1 MIFSVCKTSSCF
13 PVSLNLVSSIGIELI
28 FMPSVVFCLSLRQYK
43 QYAWMNTPSRC
54 VSKVDV
60 PHQSFL
66 SPTKRRLSC
75 EEVFFLVSSSFT
87 TILFGCMK
95 KKNPYIFG
103 VNLLTLST
111 QFFSP
116 NQSRRV
122 EGVRFS
128 PQMSWPTG
136 SSSLLFTA
144 LRSWEVCS
152 IDSSHCM
159 QSECRG
165 LRSYTGLL
173 VHQKIPVF
181 KYSSGQ
187 NGHH

>member
-28 FMPSVVFCLSLRQYK
+28 FMPSVAFCLSLRQYK

-116 NQSRRV
+116 NRTKPKQTSWRSKV
-122 EGVRFS
+122 FS
-128 PQMSWPTG
+128 SDVLTHWQ
-136 SSSLLFTA
+136 LFTFIYGPA
-144 LRSWEVCS
+144 VL
-152 IDSSHCM
+152 
-159 QSECRG
+159 RG
-165 LRSYTGLL
+165 LQYWFVTLHAEWVPGTAV
-173 VHQKIPVF
+173 VHRPAGPSENPRVQI
-181 KYSSGQ
+181 
-187 NGHH
+187 